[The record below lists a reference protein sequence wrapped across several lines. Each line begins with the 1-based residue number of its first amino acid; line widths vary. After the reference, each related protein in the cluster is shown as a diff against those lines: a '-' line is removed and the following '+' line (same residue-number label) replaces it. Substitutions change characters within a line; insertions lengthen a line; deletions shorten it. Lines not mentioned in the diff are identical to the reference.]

1 MQEFDYGRI
10 AFFSDGKVYDIIMG
24 ERMPKLQEKKKQ
36 TSSRNLRTG
45 YGYYQLRVNIPRVE
59 IGVT

>member
-24 ERMPKLQEKKKQ
+24 ERMPKLQEKKKTNKFKKFEDRIWVLST
-36 TSSRNLRTG
+36 TSEYTKS
-45 YGYYQLRVNIPRVE
+45 
-59 IGVT
+59 